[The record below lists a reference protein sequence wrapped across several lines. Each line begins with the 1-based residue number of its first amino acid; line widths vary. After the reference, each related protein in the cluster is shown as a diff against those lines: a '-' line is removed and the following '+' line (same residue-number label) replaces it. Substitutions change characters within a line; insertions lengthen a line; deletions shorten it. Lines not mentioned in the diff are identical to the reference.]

1 MPHFKSSKTMIPQQ
15 FFPNHP
21 MVQQNKRSASWQNRT
36 PEDGNEQCEILGEK
50 LLFFSNLLGHFI
62 LDALKSWDLV

>member
-1 MPHFKSSKTMIPQQ
+1 MIPQQ